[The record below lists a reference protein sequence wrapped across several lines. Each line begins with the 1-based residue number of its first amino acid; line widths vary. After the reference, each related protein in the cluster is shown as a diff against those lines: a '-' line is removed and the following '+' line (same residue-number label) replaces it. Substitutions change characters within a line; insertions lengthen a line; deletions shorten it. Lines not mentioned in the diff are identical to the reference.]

1 MQPPLVSDP
10 AHLLC
15 WILSPESRTPE
26 QDPPSRARRR
36 LCTVVQLAAAN
47 FYSKISGI
55 LPKLAAML
63 LKRRILMNFIRFI
76 FSCIDLRMQGT
87 RIKLSSKA
95 SKLNGEMWVLLL
107 QVYPRLTILVPNIA
121 MADTER
127 KFAYS

>member
-1 MQPPLVSDP
+1 
-10 AHLLC
+10 
-15 WILSPESRTPE
+15 
-26 QDPPSRARRR
+26 
-36 LCTVVQLAAAN
+36 
-47 FYSKISGI
+47 
-55 LPKLAAML
+55 
-63 LKRRILMNFIRFI
+63 MNFIRFI